1 MSGLGEVGRAERVME
16 GRSPD
21 ALHRTLLRFN
31 QRRLRPAFPSESWQA
46 DVESELRARLLEGEF
61 VEGERAQVAARAA
74 EAPTDADAFV
84 AWFEQLKESGPG
96 QHDPLF
102 PWLAT
107 EATLEQLT
115 WFLTQEVAGEAGFDD
130 LVALTQ
136 VKLPTQAKL
145 ELARNYWDEMGRGRE
160 NAMHGPMLEGLAHAL
175 QLQPREEDTVWE
187 AHALANLLV
196 AFAANRR
203 YTFQSIGA
211 LGAVE
216 LTAPGRAALVNA
228 GLQRLGYSMP
238 VRRYYALHSTLDV
251 KHSEDWNREVLRPLV
266 AEDPARARPIA
277 EGALMRLRAGS
288 LCFERYRREL
298 GLHLQSVH

>member
-1 MSGLGEVGRAERVME
+1 MSGLGEVGRAERTME
-16 GRSPD
+16 ARSPEG
-21 ALHRTLLRFN
+21 LHRTLLRLN
-31 QRRLRPAFPSESWQA
+31 QLRLRPSLPSEGWQA
-46 DVESELRARLLEGEF
+46 DVHEELHLRLLEGEF
-61 VEGERAQVAARAA
+61 VEAERASVAAQAA
-74 EAPTDADAFV
+74 AAPTTPDAFV
-84 AWFEQLKESGPG
+84 AWFEGLKETGPG

-107 EATLEQLT
+107 EASLAELR

-136 VKLPTQAKL
+136 LKLPTQAKL

-160 NAMHGPMLEGLAHAL
+160 KAMHGPMLEGLAHAL
-175 QLQPREEDTVWE
+175 QLQPREEETVWE

-196 AFAANRR
+196 ALAANRR
-203 YTFQSIGA
+203 YTFQSVGA

-216 LTAPGRAALVNA
+216 LTAPGRALLVNA
-228 GLQRLGYSMP
+228 GLQRLGYDMP

-277 EGALMRLRAGS
+277 EGALMRLRAGAR
-288 LCFERYRREL
+288 CFERYRREL
-298 GLHLQSVH
+298 GLQLQAVH

>member
-1 MSGLGEVGRAERVME
+1 MSGLGEVGTLERAKE
-16 GRSPD
+16 GRSPE

-31 QRRLRPAFPSESWQA
+31 QQRLRPAFPSGGWQA
-46 DVESELRARLLEGEF
+46 DVESELRARLLEGEW
-61 VEGERAQVAARAA
+61 VERERAAVAARAA
-74 EAPTDADAFV
+74 EAPADVDGFI
-84 AWFEQLKESGPG
+84 AWYEDLKSSGPG

-107 EATLEQLT
+107 EASLAQMT

-160 NAMHGPMLEGLAHAL
+160 NAMHGPMLDGLAHAL
-175 QLQPREEDTVWE
+175 KLQPREEDTVWE

-203 YTFQSIGA
+203 YTFHSIGA

-228 GLQRLGYSMP
+228 GLQRLGFGMP

-277 EGALMRLRAGS
+277 EGALMRLRAGA

-298 GLHLQSVH
+298 GLRLQSVH